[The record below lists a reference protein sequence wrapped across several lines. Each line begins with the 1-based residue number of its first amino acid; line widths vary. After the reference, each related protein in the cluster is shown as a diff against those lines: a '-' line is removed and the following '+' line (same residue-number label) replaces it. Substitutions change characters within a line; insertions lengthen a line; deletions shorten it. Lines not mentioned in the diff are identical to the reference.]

1 MGMLA
6 ALWGASYLF
15 IKIALGDLSAGWIV
29 FGRTALG
36 AAVLLPIA
44 ARGGSLRL
52 LRGRLGALLVLALI
66 EIVGPFLLISFGET
80 HIASSLAGILVSA
93 APIFTAL
100 LAVWV
105 DHEERSHGWALVGI
119 VAGIVGVVLL
129 FGVDLSGS
137 SSALLGGT
145 MVLVASLGYAL
156 GALWLK
162 HRLGDLP
169 PAMTAGASLGIAAL
183 LVLPLALATLPA
195 HAPGLGAVAALLAL
209 GVGGTGVGFLLFYTL
224 IADVGP
230 ARASIVA
237 YIAPGFAIVY
247 GVSLRGEH
255 FGAGTAFGLVLI
267 LAGSWLGAEGRL
279 PWVSRTAPSRSS
291 APAPAR
297 AR

>member
-1 MGMLA
+1 MGCLA

-29 FGRTALG
+29 FARTALG

-44 ARGGSLRL
+44 ARGGSLPL
-52 LRGRLGALLVLALI
+52 LRGRLRAMVVLALL
-66 EIVGPFLLISFGET
+66 EIVGPFLLITFGEER
-80 HIASSLAGILVSA
+80 IASSLAGILVSS

-105 DHEERSHGWALVGI
+105 DHEERSHGWALVGV
-119 VAGIVGVVLL
+119 VAGIVGVALL
-129 FGVDLSGS
+129 FGVDLAGS
-137 SSALLGGT
+137 SGALLGGV

-162 HRLGDLP
+162 HRLGALP
-169 PAMTAGASLGIAAL
+169 PALSAGASLGISAV

-195 HAPGLGAVAALLAL
+195 HAPGAGAVGALLVL
-209 GVGGTGVGFLLFYTL
+209 GIAGTGIAFLLFYWM
-224 IADVGP
+224 IGDVGP

-237 YIAPGFAIVY
+237 YIAPGFAVIY
-247 GVSLRGEH
+247 GVSLRGEA
-255 FGAGTAFGLVLI
+255 FGAGTGAGLVLI
-267 LAGSWLGAEGRL
+267 LAGSWLAAEGRL
-279 PWVSRTAPSRSS
+279 PWVSRSAPSRSS
-291 APAPAR
+291 VPAPAR

>member
-29 FGRTALG
+29 FSRTALG
-36 AAVLLPIA
+36 AGVLLPIA
-44 ARGGSLRL
+44 ARNGWLPL
-52 LRGRLGALLVLALI
+52 LRGRLGALLVMALL
-66 EIVGPFLLISFGET
+66 EIVGPFLLITFGET
-80 HIASSLAGILVSA
+80 HIASSLAGILVSS
-93 APIFTAL
+93 APIFTAI

-105 DHEERSHGWALVGI
+105 DHEERSHGWALVG
-119 VAGIVGVVLL
+119 VAAGIVGVVLL

-137 SSALLGGT
+137 SGALLGGT

-169 PAMTAGASLGIAAL
+169 PALAAGASLATSAL
-183 LVLPLALATLPA
+183 LVLPLALATLPS
-195 HAPGLGAVAALLAL
+195 HGPGLGTVAALLVL
-209 GVGGTGVGFLLFYTL
+209 GMGGTGVAFLLFYTL

-237 YIAPGFAIVY
+237 YIAPGFAVVY
-247 GVSLRGEH
+247 GVTLRGER
-255 FGAGTAFGLVLI
+255 FGVGTALGLLLI
-267 LAGSWLGAEGRL
+267 LTGSWLGAEGRL

-291 APAPAR
+291 VPEPVR